1 MKKHF
6 QSVISLIMFLA
17 LIALVLIAC
26 TPPPNSVPDSGS
38 PPPNPS
44 IPSEPSTPPE
54 SSGVSGPNAPP
65 ESAGPYV
72 SEAFPG
78 VWQYEYG
85 DRNFAQ
91 IRIYNETEEG
101 FDFHLFVV
109 EYDQEGKITQGG
121 FSTYA
126 QKGSDGK
133 ASYSAGEKESSNNLK
148 HVEGT
153 ITINN
158 RHLNTTYNNL
168 QSRPYDLRKRTQ
180 LPTSFEKV
188 SVDQTKQAM
197 YELPFFTREIV
208 GFPLDL
214 TIEQTDKLF
223 GPLLDVETVPE
234 YEESIEVIMNRK
246 YADTKVSFYYPDVVR
261 KNNFF
266 FSIETAHPGISFVR
280 DIQIGDTLES
290 VIAKFPNEKNGSKS
304 GDNDKIQTLYGK
316 AQYLDIYGYVW
327 YGKNGQKN
335 IWYSDGGKIF
345 KLEFDASDHVSK
357 ITLSNAS
364 D

>member
-44 IPSEPSTPPE
+44 IPSGPSTPPE

-188 SVDQTKQAM
+188 SVDQTKQAI
-197 YELPFFTREIV
+197 P
-208 GFPLDL
+208 
-214 TIEQTDKLF
+214 
-223 GPLLDVETVPE
+223 
-234 YEESIEVIMNRK
+234 
-246 YADTKVSFYYPDVVR
+246 
-261 KNNFF
+261 
-266 FSIETAHPGISFVR
+266 
-280 DIQIGDTLES
+280 
-290 VIAKFPNEKNGSKS
+290 AKRC
-304 GDNDKIQTLYGK
+304 
-316 AQYLDIYGYVW
+316 
-327 YGKNGQKN
+327 
-335 IWYSDGGKIF
+335 
-345 KLEFDASDHVSK
+345 
-357 ITLSNAS
+357 
-364 D
+364 